1 MKPTDMAEGDHN
13 VVTWRGCD
21 CGTIY
26 RARHGSVTKLT
37 LHLKVKRQSGC
48 AAGVDLKSLVAGKCV
63 CGVELL
69 LLRCFH

>member
-1 MKPTDMAEGDHN
+1 MT
-13 VVTWRGCD
+13 

-26 RARHGSVTKLT
+26 RARHGSVTKLP

-48 AAGVDLKSLVAGKCV
+48 AAGVDLKSLLAGKCV